1 MQGSS
6 SALRRRWRGLARHLG
21 ATSTGADAILGMLVS
36 RYTEPHRRYH
46 TLHHVNDVLDGID
59 RLGGAGEPLEH
70 PHATALAA
78 WFHDVIY
85 EPGDPHNVARSA
97 QLATEALAGGGV
109 DGAIVERTAALVLTT
124 EHHIPDGPDAAVL
137 CDADLAVLGRERRA
151 YLRYARQIREEH
163 EHLDDVAYRAGRR
176 EVLRSL
182 LERPL
187 PYHTATMREER
198 GVRVRPNLL
207 DELERLSDDGR
218 PVGEALRDVAR

>member
-21 ATSTGADAILGMLVS
+21 ATATGADPILGMLVS

-46 TLHHVNDVLDGID
+46 TLHHVDEVLDGID
-59 RLGGAGEPLEH
+59 RLAMAGEPLDD

-78 WFHDVIY
+78 WFHDVVY
-85 EPGDPHNVARSA
+85 EPGDPCNVARSA
-97 QLATEALAGGGV
+97 QLATETLAAAGV
-109 DGAIVERTAALVLTT
+109 DEGTVERTAALVLTT
-124 EHHIPDGPDAAVL
+124 EDHVPDGPDAAVL

-163 EHLDDVAYRAGRR
+163 EHLDDAAYRAGRR

-187 PYHTATMREER
+187 PYHTATMRRER
-198 GVRVRPNLL
+198 GQRVRPNLL

-218 PVGEALRDVAR
+218 PVGAALRDAAR